1 MSKANRAALTLKHM
15 KKSLDAA
22 KQGCDKA
29 WHMQKHPELYPS
41 QHEQTAEQMN
51 KFMEDLE

>member
-15 KKSLDAA
+15 KKSLDES
-22 KQGCDKA
+22 KKMSDKE

-41 QHEQTAEQMN
+41 QHEQTAEQID
-51 KFMEDLE
+51 KFMENLE